1 MPDEEED
8 VVHLVND
15 AMDWQLRETAQ
26 GTLTDGRVSEELQR
40 DRVRQ
45 IVQWLR
51 HFPERLPKMEAL
63 TADGQLALER
73 ARANDRRENGRR
85 F

>member
-1 MPDEEED
+1 MPDEED

-26 GTLTDGRVSEELQR
+26 GQLTDGRVSEDLQR

-51 HFPERLPKMEAL
+51 HFPERLPEMAAL
-63 TADGQLALER
+63 THDGRMALER
-73 ARANDRRENGRR
+73 ARANDLRENGRR
-85 F
+85 W

>member
-1 MPDEEED
+1 MPDEEE

-26 GTLTDGRVSEELQR
+26 GKLTDGRVSEDLQR

-73 ARANDRRENGRR
+73 ARVNDRRDNGRR
-85 F
+85 W

>member
-1 MPDEEED
+1 MPDEKD
-8 VVHLVND
+8 IVHLKNSD
-15 AMDWQLRETAQ
+15 MGWHLRETAT
-26 GTLTDGRVSEELQR
+26 GKLTDGRVSEDLQR

-63 TADGQLALER
+63 TVDGQQALER
-73 ARANDRRENGRR
+73 ARTKDRKDSGRR
-85 F
+85 W

>member
-1 MPDEEED
+1 MPDEED
-8 VVHLVND
+8 IVHLVND

-26 GTLTDGRVSEELQR
+26 GELTDGHVSEDLQR

-51 HFPERLPKMEAL
+51 HFPERLLKMVAL
-63 TADGQLALER
+63 TRDGQLALEQ
-73 ARANDRRENGRR
+73 ARAIDHKDSGRR
-85 F
+85 W

>member
-1 MPDEEED
+1 MLDEED
-8 VVHLVND
+8 VIHLVNN

-26 GTLTDGRVSEELQR
+26 GKLTDGRVSEELQR

-63 TADGQLALER
+63 TADGQRALER
-73 ARANDRRENGRR
+73 ARANDRRDSGRGW
-85 F
+85 